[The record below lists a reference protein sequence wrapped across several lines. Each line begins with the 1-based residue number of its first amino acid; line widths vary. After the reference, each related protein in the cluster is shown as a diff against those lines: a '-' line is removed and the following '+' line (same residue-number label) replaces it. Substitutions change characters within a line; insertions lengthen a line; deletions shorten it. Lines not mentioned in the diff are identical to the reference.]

1 MSTDQLFMENDCGI
15 PINLRVVP
23 LDAVF
28 PHELIDPGRVD
39 RLISKI
45 EKSDVFTNPPI
56 VTQSND
62 KYIVL
67 DGATRTASFK
77 KLGFSHIIVQIL
89 NETDNYTL
97 NTWYHAIRGVD
108 LNKLITYLSDLQE
121 ITLFKRN
128 LKRLSI
134 NIFEE
139 RNICYFRTRDRITYA
154 IQRVP
159 EVNIFDALKKFTN
172 AYINISHVS
181 RTLCNDTNILMKE
194 FPDLTGH
201 VIFPI
206 LTLKQ
211 VREIVD
217 SGNVVP
223 AGITRFII
231 PGRVMHINADIR
243 HLKSTKSLEEKNKW
257 LNDLIMEKL
266 TNDRIRYYAEPM
278 YLFDE

>member
-1 MSTDQLFMENDCGI
+1 MENDCGI
-15 PINLRVVP
+15 PINLKVVP

-28 PHELIDPGRVD
+28 PHELTDPGRVD
-39 RLISKI
+39 RLTSKI
-45 EKSDVFTNPPI
+45 ELSDVFTNPPI
-56 VTQSND
+56 VIQSED

-77 KLGFSHIIVQIL
+77 KLGFPHIIVQIL

-97 NTWYHAIRGVD
+97 KTWYHAIRGMD
-108 LNKLITYLSDLQE
+108 SDKLITYLSDLSG
-121 ITLFKRN
+121 ITLFRRN
-128 LKRLSI
+128 LLRLSI

-139 RNICYFRTRDRITYA
+139 KNICYFRTRDRLTYA
-154 IQRVP
+154 VQRDP
-159 EVNIFDALKKFTN
+159 QVNIFDALNKFTT
-172 AYINISHVS
+172 AYINISRVS
-181 RTLCNDTNILMKE
+181 RTLSDDTDILIKE

-201 VIFPI
+201 VIFPT

-211 VREIVD
+211 VRDIVD

-223 AGITRFII
+223 AGITRFVI

-243 HLKSTKSLEEKNKW
+243 YLKSSKSLEEKNKW
-257 LNDLIMEKL
+257 LDDFIIEKL
-266 TNDRIRYYAEPM
+266 ANDRIRYYAEPM